1 MNPLPKVVW
10 ISLLVASFF
19 LSLTPASTAQK
30 AQIRHVAVVK
40 SGDGLQ
46 VEIQTSQ
53 RVMPLTQVV
62 TDPDRLIIDFS
73 DTVPGPELRGLT
85 VNKGAIKAVRI
96 GRVTINPPVTRV
108 VVDLTAPLPFQLFP
122 SSKSVIVKLGE
133 ASAVVAAAT
142 PPAEPAETPAPT
154 PPPAIEPTLTV
165 RPAATASAPAN
176 LRPASVKSSAAV
188 QPPVPAPAAMSG
200 ITVTR
205 WPVGSG
211 GSGNAQV
218 KKVAVLKSGDAT
230 EIEIETSQR
239 VEPDVQTVTGPDRLV
254 IDFPQ
259 SLPGPQLRALAVN
272 QGEVKGVRVGLLSS
286 NPPVTRVVLDLKSAQ
301 VYQVFPSAKSVIV
314 KLPTAAGGT
323 LAPSSTSITA
333 AGPAAPPPPPKKVEV
348 KLQDDKLSLVSNKA
362 SLADVLNELH
372 TQLNADIPIPA
383 GAEQELVAVVL
394 GPGTQREVISKLLE
408 GSRYNFIIV
417 GTDQD
422 ANKVERVI
430 LSPKTPGGVVAGAG
444 GSMEDTV
451 PVAQMQTPPQ
461 RSTGAPPPPPPPVTE
476 DEQPQ
481 GDSNPPPDT
490 TPQPGDPQA
499 PPN

>member
-40 SGDGLQ
+40 SGDGMQ
-46 VEIQTSQ
+46 IEIQTSQ

-73 DTVPGPELRGLT
+73 DAVPGPELRALT

-96 GRVTINPPVTRV
+96 GRVTISPPVTRV
-108 VVDLTAPLPFQLFP
+108 VIDLNSPLPFQLFP
-122 SSKSVIVKLGE
+122 SSKSVIVKFGDAGIQA
-133 ASAVVAAAT
+133 ASAPEGTSPPPVEAPTVQPAVAVAA
-142 PPAEPAETPAPT
+142 PARALKAVS
-154 PPPAIEPTLTV
+154 V
-165 RPAATASAPAN
+165 RPAIAAPEQM
-176 LRPASVKSSAAV
+176 PS
-188 QPPVPAPAAMSG
+188 PAPAAMAG
-200 ITVTR
+200 ITVSR
-205 WPVGSG
+205 WPV

-218 KKVAVLKSGDAT
+218 KRVAVLKSGDAT

-239 VEPDVQTVTGPDRLV
+239 VEPAVQTVTGPDRLV

-259 SLPGPQLRALAVN
+259 SLPGPLLRAIAVN

-286 NPPVTRVVLDLKSAQ
+286 KPPVTRVVLDLKSAQ

-314 KLPTAAGGT
+314 KLPAAAGGT
-323 LAPSSTSITA
+323 LAPSSASITE

-348 KLQDDKLSLVSNKA
+348 TLQDDKLRLVSNKA
-362 SLADVLNELH
+362 SLAEVLNELH
-372 TQLNADIPIPA
+372 AQLNADIPIPA
-383 GAEQELVAVVL
+383 GAEQELVAVAL

-444 GSMEDTV
+444 GSMEDSV

-481 GDSNPPPDT
+481 GDSMPPDT
-490 TPQPGDPQA
+490 TPQPGDPPA

>member
-1 MNPLPKVVW
+1 VPSGFHTGGIALDKDSLWLPLAEYKAG
-10 ISLLVASFF
+10 S
-19 LSLTPASTAQK
+19 STR
-30 AQIRHVAVVK
+30 I
-40 SGDGLQ
+40 L
-46 VEIQTSQ
+46 
-53 RVMPLTQVV
+53 
-62 TDPDRLIIDFS
+62 
-73 DTVPGPELRGLT
+73 ELD
-85 VNKGAIKAVRI
+85 K
-96 GRVTINPPVTRV
+96 
-108 VVDLTAPLPFQLFP
+108 
-122 SSKSVIVKLGE
+122 E
-133 ASAVVAAAT
+133 ASDQEARIIGGEFLEDNDVGANRLRVPPFVWTAEGLSPAAA
-142 PPAEPAETPAPT
+142 APEQM
-154 PPPAIEPTLTV
+154 P
-165 RPAATASAPAN
+165 S
-176 LRPASVKSSAAV
+176 
-188 QPPVPAPAAMSG
+188 PAPAAMAG
-200 ITVTR
+200 ITVSR
-205 WPVGSG
+205 WPI
-211 GSGNAQV
+211 GSGNAQI

-239 VEPDVQTVTGPDRLV
+239 IEPAVQTVTGPDRLV

-259 SLPGPQLRALAVN
+259 SLPGPQLRPMAVN

-286 NPPVTRVVLDLKSAQ
+286 KPPVTRVVLDLKSAQ

-323 LAPSSTSITA
+323 LAPSSASITE
-333 AGPAAPPPPPKKVEV
+333 AGPAAPAPPPKKVEV
-348 KLQDDKLSLVSNKA
+348 TLQDDKLRLVSNKA
-362 SLADVLNELH
+362 SLAEVLNELH
-372 TQLNADIPIPA
+372 AQLNADIPIPA
-383 GAEQELVAVVL
+383 GAEQEMVAVVL

-444 GSMEDTV
+444 GSMEDNV

-490 TPQPGDPQA
+490 MPQPGDPPA

>member
-1 MNPLPKVVW
+1 MNLLPKVVW

-30 AQIRHVAVVK
+30 AQIRHVAVMK
-40 SGDGLQ
+40 SGDGMQ

-73 DTVPGPELRGLT
+73 DTVPGPELRAVT
-85 VNKGAIKAVRI
+85 VNKGAIKAVRV

-108 VVDLTAPLPFQLFP
+108 VVDLTTPLPFQLFP
-122 SSKSVIVKLGE
+122 SSKSVIVKLGNAGT
-133 ASAVVAAAT
+133 ASAAAT
-142 PPAEPAETPAPT
+142 PSEPAEPSVTPVPAPSVKPALSVT
-154 PPPAIEPTLTV
+154 PPTTVSV
-165 RPAATASAPAN
+165 RPVSVKSASAP
-176 LRPASVKSSAAV
+176 V
-188 QPPVPAPAAMSG
+188 QMPVPAPAAMTG
-200 ITVTR
+200 ITVSR
-205 WPVGSG
+205 WPVGT
-211 GSGNAQV
+211 GNAQV

-239 VEPDVQTVTGPDRLV
+239 IEPAVQTVTGPDRLV

-259 SLPGPQLRALAVN
+259 ALPGPQLRAMPVN
-272 QGEVKGVRVGLLSS
+272 QGELKSVRVSLLSAK
-286 NPPVTRVVLDLKSAQ
+286 PPVTRVVLDLKSAQ

-314 KLPTAAGGT
+314 KLPAAAGGT
-323 LAPSSTSITA
+323 LAPAPQSITA
-333 AGPAAPPPPPKKVEV
+333 EGPAAPPPPAKKVEV
-348 KLQDDKLSLVSNKA
+348 TLEDDKLRLVSNKA
-362 SLADVLNELH
+362 SLAEVLNELRAK
-372 TQLNADIPIPA
+372 LNADIGVPT
-383 GAEQELVAVVL
+383 GAEQEVVAVML

-430 LSPKTPGGVVAGAG
+430 LSPKTPGGVVAG
-444 GSMEDTV
+444 GSMEDNV

-481 GDSNPPPDT
+481 GDSTPPDT
-490 TPQPGDPQA
+490 TPQPGDPPA

>member
-1 MNPLPKVVW
+1 MNPLPKFVW

-40 SGDGLQ
+40 SGDGMQ
-46 VEIQTSQ
+46 IEIQTSQ

-73 DTVPGPELRGLT
+73 DAVPGPELRALI

-96 GRVTINPPVTRV
+96 GRVTISPPVTRV
-108 VVDLTAPLPFQLFP
+108 VVDLNSPLPFQLFP
-122 SSKSVIVKLGE
+122 SSRSVIVKFGD
-133 ASAVVAAAT
+133 VGIQTAAA
-142 PPAEPAETPAPT
+142 PEAAA
-154 PPPAIEPTLTV
+154 PPPVEAPAVKPTVAVSARALKAVSV
-165 RPAATASAPAN
+165 RPAAAAPEQM
-176 LRPASVKSSAAV
+176 PT
-188 QPPVPAPAAMSG
+188 PAPAAMAG
-200 ITVTR
+200 ITVSR
-205 WPVGSG
+205 WPVGT
-211 GSGNAQV
+211 GNAQV

-239 VEPDVQTVTGPDRLV
+239 VEPAVQTVTGPDRLV

-259 SLPGPQLRALAVN
+259 SLPGPLLRAMAVN

-286 NPPVTRVVLDLKSAQ
+286 KPPVTRVVLDLKSAQ

-314 KLPTAAGGT
+314 KLPAAAGGT
-323 LAPSSTSITA
+323 LAPSSASITE
-333 AGPAAPPPPPKKVEV
+333 AGAAAPPPPPKKVEV
-348 KLQDDKLSLVSNKA
+348 TLQDDKLRLVSNKA
-362 SLADVLNELH
+362 SLAEVLNELH
-372 TQLNADIPIPA
+372 AQLNADIPIPA

-430 LSPKTPGGVVAGAG
+430 LSPKTPGGVVAGA
-444 GSMEDTV
+444 SDDNF
-451 PVAQMQTPPQ
+451 PVAQMQPPQ
-461 RSTGAPPPPPPPVTE
+461 RSTGAPPLPPPVTE
-476 DEQPQ
+476 DVQPQ
-481 GDSNPPPDT
+481 GDSMPPDT
-490 TPQPGDPQA
+490 TPQPGDPPA

>member
-1 MNPLPKVVW
+1 MNFLPKVVW

-40 SGDGLQ
+40 SGDGMQ
-46 VEIQTSQ
+46 IEIQTSQ

-73 DTVPGPELRGLT
+73 DTIPGPELRAVT
-85 VNKGAIKAVRI
+85 VNKGAVKAVRV

-108 VVDLTAPLPFQLFP
+108 VIDLTAPLPFQLFP
-122 SSKSVIVKLGE
+122 SSRSVIVKLGDAGIQVASAPE
-133 ASAVVAAAT
+133 ASP
-142 PPAEPAETPAPT
+142 PPAEAPVVKPAVAVAAPAR
-154 PPPAIEPTLTV
+154 ALKAVSV
-165 RPAATASAPAN
+165 RPAAVAPEQM
-176 LRPASVKSSAAV
+176 PS
-188 QPPVPAPAAMSG
+188 PAPAAMAG
-200 ITVTR
+200 ITVSR
-205 WPVGSG
+205 WPV

-239 VEPDVQTVTGPDRLV
+239 VEPAVQTVTGPDRLV

-259 SLPGPQLRALAVN
+259 SLPGPQLRPMAVN
-272 QGEVKGVRVGLLSS
+272 RGEVKGVRVGLLSS

-323 LAPSSTSITA
+323 LAPSSASITE
-333 AGPAAPPPPPKKVEV
+333 AGPAAPPPPPKKVEI
-348 KLQDDKLSLVSNKA
+348 KLQDDKMSLVSNKA
-362 SLADVLNELH
+362 SLAEVLNEVH
-372 TQLNADIPIPA
+372 AQLNADIPIPA

>member
-1 MNPLPKVVW
+1 M
-10 ISLLVASFF
+10 A
-19 LSLTPASTAQK
+19 
-30 AQIRHVAVVK
+30 
-40 SGDGLQ
+40 
-46 VEIQTSQ
+46 
-53 RVMPLTQVV
+53 
-62 TDPDRLIIDFS
+62 
-73 DTVPGPELRGLT
+73 
-85 VNKGAIKAVRI
+85 
-96 GRVTINPPVTRV
+96 
-108 VVDLTAPLPFQLFP
+108 
-122 SSKSVIVKLGE
+122 
-133 ASAVVAAAT
+133 
-142 PPAEPAETPAPT
+142 
-154 PPPAIEPTLTV
+154 
-165 RPAATASAPAN
+165 
-176 LRPASVKSSAAV
+176 
-188 QPPVPAPAAMSG
+188 G
-200 ITVTR
+200 ITVSR
-205 WPVGSG
+205 WPVGT
-211 GSGNAQV
+211 GNAQI

-239 VEPDVQTVTGPDRLV
+239 VEPAVQTVTGPDRLV
-254 IDFPQ
+254 LDFPQ
-259 SLPGPQLRALAVN
+259 ALPGPMLRAMAVN

-286 NPPVTRVVLDLKSAQ
+286 KPPVTRVVLDLKSAQ

-323 LAPSSTSITA
+323 LAPSSASIA
-333 AGPAAPPPPPKKVEV
+333 EAGPAAPPPPPKKVEI

-362 SLADVLNELH
+362 SLAEVLNELH
-372 TQLNADIPIPA
+372 AQLNADIPIPA

-430 LSPKTPGGVVAGAG
+430 LSPKTPGGVVAGAS

-481 GDSNPPPDT
+481 GDSMPPDT
-490 TPQPGDPQA
+490 TPQPGDPVA